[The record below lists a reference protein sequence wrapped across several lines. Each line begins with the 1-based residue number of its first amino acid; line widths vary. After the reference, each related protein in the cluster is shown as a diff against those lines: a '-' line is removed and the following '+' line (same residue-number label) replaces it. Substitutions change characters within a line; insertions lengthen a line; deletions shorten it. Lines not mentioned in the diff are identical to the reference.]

1 MKLTDNALSI
11 VQKRYFMDEAE
22 DWQKLSLRVGREGAR
37 FENGKSNEYT
47 EKFAEILFDGD
58 FIAGGRI
65 LRNMGRPRGSL
76 FNCYVLPVGD
86 SRKEIGKWISDSLEL
101 WGEGGGVGCNLSFL
115 RPRGSIIK
123 GVGGNSSGPVS
134 FLEASD
140 AVAKTVESGGSR
152 RAAALACMIVT
163 HPDIMEFIDAK
174 ITHGKLP
181 HYNIS
186 VAVTEDF
193 LEAVEKNIDWEFKF
207 AQQAYGKIDA
217 RLIWDKVMENMVQHA
232 EPGLLN
238 WDNLRSN
245 NSYYFDPILATN
257 PCGEVPLSAHGV
269 CCLGSLVL
277 PNFVTGNVNTNWK
290 KLEQVIRL
298 AVRFLDN
305 IIDVNKYTLQ
315 EVDISAHNGRRIGL
329 GVMGLAEYLFAKKVR
344 YGSKKAIDETER
356 LIKFVRD
363 ITYEASVYLAVEK
376 GAFPKFDPVQYGK
389 AHFIR
394 SLPAQLRMAI
404 KDKGIRN
411 VTLMAMAPTG
421 TISLIPEVSSG
432 IEPLFSKAYR
442 RSDRVS
448 ERFYVHPLYVQ
459 LINSGEETPEW
470 FVDSNDLKPSDH
482 LEMQAIVQKYTDGA
496 VSKTINMPAGTTSE
510 DLSKMTLEYIRDLK
524 GVTVYVDGSR
534 EGQILN
540 NISDK
545 EVRDYIKAGSQS
557 DVADEAS
564 VRCASGSCE
573 L

>member
-1 MKLTDNALSI
+1 MKLSENALAIIRS
-11 VQKRYFMDEAE
+11 RYFIDENE
-22 DWQKLSLRVGREGAR
+22 DWQKLAIRVGSEAAR
-37 FENGKSNEYT
+37 FENGKSGEYRD
-47 EKFAEILFDGD
+47 KFAEIIFEGD
-58 FIAGGRI
+58 FLAGGRI

-86 SRKEIGKWISDSLEL
+86 SRKEIGQWLCDSLIL

-115 RPRGSIIK
+115 RPRGAPIK
-123 GVGGNSSGPVS
+123 GVGGESSGPVS

-152 RAAALACMIVT
+152 RAAALGTMIVT

-193 LEAVEKNIDWEFKF
+193 LEAVEKNVDWEFKF
-207 AQQAYGKIDA
+207 AQQSFGTTKA
-217 RLIWDKVMENMVQHA
+217 RDIWDKVVSNMVKYA

-245 NSYYFDPILATN
+245 NSYYFDPILSTN
-257 PCGEVPLSAHGV
+257 PCGEVPLSAYGV

-277 PNFVTGNVNTNWK
+277 PNFITGSVNTNWK
-290 KLEQVIRL
+290 KLEQTIKL

-315 EVDISAHNGRRIGL
+315 EVDVSAHNSRRVGL
-329 GVMGLAEYLFAKKVR
+329 GVMGLAEYLFAKKLR
-344 YGSKKAIDETER
+344 YGSKKAIDEVEN
-356 LIKFVRD
+356 LMKFIRNV
-363 ITYEASVYLAVEK
+363 TYESSIELAAEK
-376 GAFPKFDPVQYGK
+376 GAFPKFDSVQFGK

-394 SLPAQLRMAI
+394 SLPAALRMSI

-432 IEPLFSKAYR
+432 IEPIFAKAYMR
-442 RSDRVS
+442 NDRVS
-448 ERFYVHPLYVQ
+448 DRMYIHPFYKQ
-459 LINSGEETPEW
+459 IITSGEETPDW
-470 FVDSNDLKPSDH
+470 FVDSFDLKPADH
-482 LEMQAIVQKYTDGA
+482 FETQAIVQKYTDGA
-496 VSKTINMPAGTTSE
+496 VSKTINMPKGTTSE
-510 DLSKMTLEYIRDLK
+510 DLSKLTLEYIRDLK

-540 NISDK
+540 TVSDA
-545 EVRDYIKAGSQS
+545 EVRAYIKSGTDSAG
-557 DVADEAS
+557 ADEAS
-564 VRCASGSCE
+564 VRCSSGTCE